1 MADPAV
7 EASRQ
12 SQMANAKHRAAT
24 IQSEVN
30 PLFEKYVTEGEQPST
45 YISAEKRR
53 EIYDF
58 M

>member
-1 MADPAV
+1 MADKEV

-12 SQMANAKHRAAT
+12 KLMANAMHRTA
-24 IQSEVN
+24 IQGPIN
-30 PLFEKYVTEGEQPST
+30 PLFSKYVTEGEQPST

>member
-1 MADPAV
+1 MADTV

-12 SQMANAKHRAAT
+12 RQMANAMNRTA
-24 IQSEVN
+24 IQGPIN
-30 PLFEKYVTEGEQPST
+30 PLFSKYVTEGEQPST
-45 YISAEKRR
+45 YISPDKRR

>member
-1 MADPAV
+1 MADTV

-12 SQMANAKHRAAT
+12 RQMANAMNRTA
-24 IQSEVN
+24 IQGPIN
-30 PLFEKYVTEGEQPST
+30 PLFSKYVSEGEQPST
-45 YISAEKRR
+45 YISPDKRR

>member
-1 MADPAV
+1 MVDKDV

-12 SQMANAKHRAAT
+12 RQMANAMNRTA
-24 IQSEVN
+24 IQGPIN
-30 PLFEKYVTEGEQPST
+30 PLFSKYVTEGEQPST
-45 YISAEKRR
+45 YISPDKRR

>member
-1 MADPAV
+1 M

-12 SQMANAKHRAAT
+12 SQMANAMNKTA
-24 IQSEVN
+24 IQGPLN
-30 PLFEKYVTEGEQPST
+30 PLFSKYVTEGEQPTT
-45 YISAEKRR
+45 YITADKRR

>member
-1 MADPAV
+1 MADKDV

-12 SQMANAKHRAAT
+12 RQMANAMNRTA
-24 IQSEVN
+24 IQGPIN
-30 PLFEKYVTEGEQPST
+30 PLFSKFVTEGEQPST
-45 YISAEKRR
+45 YITADKRR

>member
-1 MADPAV
+1 
-7 EASRQ
+7 
-12 SQMANAKHRAAT
+12 MANARHRAAT

-30 PLFEKYVTEGEQPST
+30 PLFDKYVTEGEQPST